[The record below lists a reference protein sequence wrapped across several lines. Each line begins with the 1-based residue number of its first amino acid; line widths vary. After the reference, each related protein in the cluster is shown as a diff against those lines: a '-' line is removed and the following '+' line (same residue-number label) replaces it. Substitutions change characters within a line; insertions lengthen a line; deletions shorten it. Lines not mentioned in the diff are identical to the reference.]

1 MRPMHGKRLLQRA
14 TMVSEVFQLFFGA
27 SSYYKSLAWGPAFE
41 VHHEMIDRQDQ
52 ELVAHS
58 LALIGAFDRGGGLA
72 RIEEQHFGEFM
83 HLRKL

>member
-1 MRPMHGKRLLQRA
+1 
-14 TMVSEVFQLFFGA
+14 
-27 SSYYKSLAWGPAFE
+27 
-41 VHHEMIDRQDQ
+41 MIDRQDQ